1 VFIGGVIAVAWIL
14 YAAFT
19 DRVVRDADQVVS
31 GPVLGRVHQRDLAAD
46 SSSVAILAAKIAGA
60 GGAAAPYRLAV
71 VAPRERPGV
80 AALGEQLARLN
91 EGELADV
98 MVANGVLD
106 KSELLRSVSL
116 ADRLLVVAHQG
127 RTTGTDLEEV
137 AEYAELA
144 GKPVLGT
151 VLIV

>member
-1 VFIGGVIAVAWIL
+1 
-14 YAAFT
+14 
-19 DRVVRDADQVVS
+19 
-31 GPVLGRVHQRDLAAD
+31 LGRVHQRDLAAD

-60 GGAAAPYRLAV
+60 GGAAAPYRLAAI
-71 VAPRERPGV
+71 APRERPGV

-106 KSELLRSVSL
+106 KPELLRSVSV

-137 AEYAELA
+137 AEYAALA